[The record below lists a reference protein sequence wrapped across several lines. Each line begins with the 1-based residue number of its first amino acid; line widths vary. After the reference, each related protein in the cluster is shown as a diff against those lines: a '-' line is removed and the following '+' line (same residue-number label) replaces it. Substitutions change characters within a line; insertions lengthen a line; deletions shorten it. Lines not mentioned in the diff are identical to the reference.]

1 MKRTIVTSYK
11 VARRITIFVIG
22 VTVMLVGV
30 IMIVTPGPAFVVVP
44 LGLAILAV
52 EFAWARV
59 WLRKLRV
66 VISSYSSNN
75 RADKAEAHRSR
86 ASDHS

>member
-1 MKRTIVTSYK
+1 MKRTLVTSYN

-22 VTVMLVGV
+22 VTVMLVGI

-59 WLRKLRV
+59 WLKKLRAA
-66 VISSYSSNN
+66 ISSYTSNN

-86 ASDHS
+86 ASDHI